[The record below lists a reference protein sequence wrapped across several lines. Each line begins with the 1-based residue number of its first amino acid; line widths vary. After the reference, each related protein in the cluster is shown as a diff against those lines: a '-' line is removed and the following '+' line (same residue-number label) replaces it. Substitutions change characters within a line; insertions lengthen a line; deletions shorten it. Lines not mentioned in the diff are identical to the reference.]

1 MQPILT
7 DFIKEIAETFG
18 FTYAD
23 MISERRV
30 RDITE
35 VRHMASALLRARGLS
50 YPKIGELLGGRDH
63 STIINGIERMKKMKE
78 IVDTYYEFMDEIM
91 PRPD

>member
-1 MQPILT
+1 MHKEKIMQPILT
-7 DFIKEIAETFG
+7 DYIKEIAETFG

-35 VRHMASALLRARGLS
+35 VRHMASALLRARA
-50 YPKIGELLGGRDH
+50 YPI
-63 STIINGIERMKKMKE
+63 
-78 IVDTYYEFMDEIM
+78 
-91 PRPD
+91 PR